1 LISELEDEELKM
13 PDIAGVSI
21 VEITAFGWS
30 EDGQH
35 IWITHKLS
43 DGSEYRLVYPYVAA
57 GHLITML
64 THAARS
70 ASARRIARNPLEATE
85 GMDSNVIPIEEVR
98 IGTSEDNSEAILH
111 LTTTDNIPIAVGMP
125 AALLGEV
132 AEQSRRVLNSLQ
144 GAARAKGQ
152 IH

>member
-1 LISELEDEELKM
+1 M
-13 PDIAGVSI
+13 PEIAGVSI

-43 DGSEYRLVYPYVAA
+43 DGSEYRLVDPYVAA

-70 ASARRIARNPLEATE
+70 ASARRAARNPLEAAE
-85 GMDSNVIPIEEVR
+85 GMDSNVIAIEEVR
-98 IGTSEDNSEAILH
+98 IGIAEDGAILH
-111 LTTTDNIPIAVGMP
+111 LTTTDNVPIAVGMP

-132 AEQSRRVLNSLQ
+132 AEQSKRVFESLQ
-144 GAARAKGQ
+144 GAARTKKH

>member
-1 LISELEDEELKM
+1 M

-43 DGSEYRLVYPYVAA
+43 DGSEHRLVYPYVAG

-70 ASARRIARNPLEATE
+70 ALARRVARNPLAAAE
-85 GMDSNVIPIEEVR
+85 GMGSNVIAIDEGR
-98 IGTSEDNSEAILH
+98 IALLEHNSAAILP
-111 LTTTDNIPIAVGMP
+111 LATTAN
-125 AALLGEV
+125 L
-132 AEQSRRVLNSLQ
+132 
-144 GAARAKGQ
+144 
-152 IH
+152 

>member
-1 LISELEDEELKM
+1 M

-21 VEITAFGWS
+21 IEVTAFGWS
-30 EDGQH
+30 DDGQH
-35 IWITHKLS
+35 IWIAHKLS

-70 ASARRIARNPLEATE
+70 ASARRVARNPLEATE

-98 IGTSEDNSEAILH
+98 IGTSEENSEAILH
-111 LTTTDNIPIAVGMP
+111 LTTSDNVPIAVGMP

-132 AEQSRRVLNSLQ
+132 AEQSKRVFESLR
-144 GAARAKGQ
+144 GAARAKGRF
-152 IH
+152 H

>member
-1 LISELEDEELKM
+1 MAE
-13 PDIAGVSI
+13 IAGVSI

-70 ASARRIARNPLEATE
+70 ASARRAARNPVEVAE
-85 GMDSNVIPIEEVR
+85 GMDSNVIAIEEVR
-98 IGTSEDNSEAILH
+98 IGISEENSEAILH
-111 LTTTDNIPIAVGMP
+111 LTTTDNVPIAVGMP

-132 AEQSRRVLNSLQ
+132 AEQSKRVFESLQ
-144 GAARAKGQ
+144 GAARTKKR

>member
-1 LISELEDEELKM
+1 MAE
-13 PDIAGVSI
+13 IAGVSI

-30 EDGQH
+30 DDGQH

-70 ASARRIARNPLEATE
+70 ASARRAARNPVEVAE
-85 GMDSNVIPIEEVR
+85 GMDSNVHCDRRGQDRHFGGEFR
-98 IGTSEDNSEAILH
+98 GD
-111 LTTTDNIPIAVGMP
+111 P
-125 AALLGEV
+125 APD
-132 AEQSRRVLNSLQ
+132 
-144 GAARAKGQ
+144 
-152 IH
+152 

>member
-1 LISELEDEELKM
+1 M

-21 VEITAFGWS
+21 IEVTAFGWS
-30 EDGQH
+30 DDGQH
-35 IWITHKLS
+35 IWIAHKLS

-70 ASARRIARNPLEATE
+70 ASARRVARNPLEATE
-85 GMDSNVIPIEEVR
+85 GMNSNVIPIEEVR
-98 IGTSEDNSEAILH
+98 IGTSEENSEAILH
-111 LTTTDNIPIAVGMP
+111 LTTADNVPIAVGMP

-132 AEQSRRVLNSLQ
+132 AEQSKRVFETLQ
-144 GAARAKGQ
+144 GAARAKGR